1 MRFIAPY
8 ILFTFINLSLAD
20 VVYAQE
26 KKLENRLGVG
36 GQAGVPT
43 GLTLK
48 YYFNHNLNIIVVN
61 TWSLER
67 FLLLSSYVSYESPI
81 PDSPLG
87 FYLGPGAFVGRD
99 DSSKDED
106 FKSGFGLV
114 LGLNFFVEKFEV
126 FLQGNP
132 DLAIRPDIEIKLG
145 GAVGIR
151 YFF

>member
-1 MRFIAPY
+1 MRPAVKVILTLLLNF
-8 ILFTFINLSLAD
+8 ILFDS
-20 VVYAQE
+20 VYAQDDHAE
-26 KKLENRLGVG
+26 SRLGVG
-36 GQAGVPT
+36 GQAGIPT
-43 GLTLK
+43 GLTVK
-48 YYFNHNLNIIVVN
+48 YYINQELNVIIVN
-61 TWSLER
+61 SWSLEH
-67 FLLLSSYVSYESPI
+67 FLLLSAYVSYESPI

-106 FKSGFGLV
+106 FKKGFGIV

-132 DLAIRPDIEIKLG
+132 DLAIRPEIEIKLG